1 MNLFRK
7 KKSLEASPQ
16 MRTIIHLIM
25 VQALAML
32 VLVAL
37 VVLLNMQQ
45 LVVFNMALFIF
56 LLHRAHKG
64 VMVVALV
71 VDL

>member
-1 MNLFRK
+1 
-7 KKSLEASPQ
+7 

-32 VLVAL
+32 VLVVIVA
-37 VVLLNMQQ
+37 LLNMQQ
-45 LVVFNMALFIF
+45 LVDFNMALFIF
-56 LLHRAHKG
+56 LLHRALKG

-71 VDL
+71 VEL